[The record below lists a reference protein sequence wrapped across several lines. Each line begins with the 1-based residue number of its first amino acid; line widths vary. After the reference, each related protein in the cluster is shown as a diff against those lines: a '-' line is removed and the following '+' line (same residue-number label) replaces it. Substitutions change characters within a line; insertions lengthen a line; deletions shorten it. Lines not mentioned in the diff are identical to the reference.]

1 MSGDD
6 WLDELHQ
13 LREQDRVSR
22 QAAQEQLDLSVL
34 SSEGDDK
41 QAVDLLRQA
50 DAHNLLR
57 RVQKALLGGKGVID
71 FLDQKSHYD
80 RVMTLMWQGPISA
93 ARNPDPEDPE
103 AYQYILVGVRQG
115 KLYVNGKEVSPVVP
129 EALKAALVKAAKK
142 PGRTERNKKAK

>member
-34 SSEGDDK
+34 SSERDDK
-41 QAVDLLRQA
+41 QAADLLRQA

-71 FLDQKSHYD
+71 FLAQKSHYD
-80 RVMTLMWQGPISA
+80 RVMTIMWQGPISA

-115 KLYVNGKEVSPVVP
+115 KLYVNGKEVSPVTP
-129 EALKAALVKAAKK
+129 EALKLALVKAAKK
-142 PGRTERNKKAK
+142 PGYTQRNKKVK

>member
-1 MSGDD
+1 MSDD
-6 WLDELHQ
+6 WLEELHQ
-13 LREQDRVSR
+13 LREQDKASR
-22 QAAQEQLDLSVL
+22 QAEEQLDLSVL
-34 SSEGDDK
+34 PAQQER
-41 QAVDLLRQA
+41 QAADLLRQA

-103 AYQYILVGVRQG
+103 AYQYILIGVRQS
-115 KLYVNGKEVSPVVP
+115 KLYVNGKEVTPVTP
-129 EALKAALVKAAKK
+129 EALKVALVNAAKK
-142 PGRTERNKKAK
+142 PGRAQPGKKSK

>member
-1 MSGDD
+1 MSDD
-6 WLDELHQ
+6 WLEELHQ
-13 LREQDRVSR
+13 LREQDRVTR

-34 SSEGDDK
+34 SSERDDK
-41 QAVDLLRQA
+41 QAADLLRQA

-115 KLYVNGKEVSPVVP
+115 KLYVNGKEVSPITP
-129 EALKAALVKAAKK
+129 EALKVALVNVAKK
-142 PGRTERNKKAK
+142 PGRARPGKKSK